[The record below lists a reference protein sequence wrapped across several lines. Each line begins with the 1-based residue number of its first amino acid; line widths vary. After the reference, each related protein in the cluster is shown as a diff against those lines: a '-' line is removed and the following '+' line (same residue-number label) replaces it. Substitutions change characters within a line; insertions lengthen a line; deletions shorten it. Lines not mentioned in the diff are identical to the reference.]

1 MRVLIRADASPAIG
15 SGHVARCLTL
25 AQVLRQQGA
34 EVAFACRRLP
44 GNRLAALQAEGF
56 PTFALPEFYTDE
68 NPRLGIEAPLPWQA
82 DIAALQEA
90 R

>member
-44 GNRLAALQAEGF
+44 CLL
-56 PTFALPEFYTDE
+56 YTSPS
-68 NPRLGIEAPLPWQA
+68 PR
-82 DIAALQEA
+82 D
-90 R
+90 